1 MPDAHAWFN
10 GTGRAACAAAVAAY
24 GPDAVADCHRG
35 LRGPYTGTGSVL
47 RALVPVVSR
56 RDQDLPG
63 RHAIEILAA
72 APELEPLTGPAPETL
87 TSMASAEE
95 RTRWYSRFRTRR
107 ISHGIIDF
115 LGECAAAGPLTLC
128 FTSVDRGDPTDL
140 EFLSLALR
148 RLDPS
153 LVRLVICSRG
163 PVPQLAG
170 ELAAF
175 CACHVVTDSGDDH
188 GDDHGDGRVGQAA
201 AAAFVGSDGTS
212 DTPGEYQAYL
222 ELSAAQ
228 RAWLHDQRAEELEAS
243 SEWSW
248 RLGAIPYHRAHGTT
262 PETAGLLAYRTAINY
277 CIGMAF
283 YDAALE
289 LAARLGSICDA
300 SSDLE
305 QYYRIQ
311 TAKAQCLALLERPE
325 ETEPIYYDLLSRSA
339 SPEWHMNVSYAL
351 AMLYTRLLDE
361 QRKDHL
367 RARAHVNTAI
377 AVASQLEDPDERA
390 FHTVFMNNGK
400 ALAEMHLGNL
410 DAALTLV
417 TDGIDRLD
425 RELPPDRH
433 RLHRSVL
440 NHNRAQVY
448 AALGRSQE
456 ALAEFDYVISLDPSY
471 PEHRFDRANLLL
483 KLGRYDE
490 AVAGYQDA
498 MRLTPPFPELYFNRG
513 TALAAAG
520 DPDGAMRDF
529 RYVLELEPDFT
540 DARVSLASLL
550 LDREDPQGALA
561 ETRAGLDVTPDEAR
575 LHCTLGLV
583 LLELQQPRAARD
595 AFDQALAH
603 DPGLCEALV
612 NRAVAAFELGQ
623 QDAAIADITTALS
636 ADPDNPDL
644 LYNRGFVLEAAGR
657 CDEAIADYTRALCSA
672 DADRAEL
679 LYRRGRCH
687 LALGRTDDAAGDLRA
702 HLAIG
707 ESPHEGE
714 IAELLAVRPG

>member
-1 MPDAHAWFN
+1 MPDTHVWIHGA
-10 GTGRAACAAAVAAY
+10 GPAACAAAAAAY
-24 GPDAVADCHRG
+24 GPDAVADCHRR

-47 RALVPVVSR
+47 RALVPEVSR
-56 RDQDLPG
+56 GDRDLPS

-95 RTRWYSRFRTRR
+95 RTRWYSRYRTRR
-107 ISHGIIDF
+107 ISHGIVDF
-115 LGECAAAGPLTLC
+115 LRECAAAGQLTLC
-128 FTSVDRGDPTDL
+128 FTSVDRADPTDL

-175 CACHVVTDSGDDH
+175 CACHVVDDSADQH
-188 GDDHGDGRVGQAA
+188 GAGRVGQAA
-201 AAAFVGSDGTS
+201 AAAFVSSDGTS
-212 DTPGEYQAYL
+212 DTPGEYQEYL
-222 ELSAAQ
+222 QLSAAQ
-228 RAWLHDQRAEELEAS
+228 RARLHDRRAEELEAS
-243 SEWSW
+243 GEWSW
-248 RLGAIPYHRAHGTT
+248 RLGAIPYHREHGSA
-262 PETAGLLAYRTAINY
+262 PGTAGLLAYRTAINY

-289 LAARLGSICDA
+289 LAECLESISDA

-311 TAKAQCLALLERPE
+311 TAKAQCFALLERPE

-339 SPEWHMNVSYAL
+339 SPKWHMNVSYAL

-361 QRKDHL
+361 ERKDNL

-377 AVASQLEDPDERA
+377 AVASQLDDPDERA

-400 ALAEMHLGNL
+400 ALVEMHLGNL
-410 DAALTLV
+410 NGALTLV
-417 TDGIDRLD
+417 SQGIERLG

-456 ALAEFDYVISLDPSY
+456 ALAEFDYVIGLDPSY
-471 PEHRFDRANLLL
+471 PEYRFDRANLLL

-513 TALAAAG
+513 TALAAAADLG
-520 DPDGAMRDF
+520 GAMRDF
-529 RYVLELEPDFT
+529 RYVLDLEPDFT

-550 LDREDPQGALA
+550 LDRGDPQGGAA
-561 ETRAGLDVTPDEAR
+561 EARAGLNVTPDEAR
-575 LHCTLGLV
+575 LHCTLGLA
-583 LLELQQPRAARD
+583 LLELQQPQAARD

-603 DPGLCEALV
+603 DPGLSEALV
-612 NRAVAAFELGQ
+612 NRAVAANELGQ
-623 QDAAIADITTALS
+623 QDAAIADLTTALG
-636 ADPDNPDL
+636 ADPANPDL

-657 CDEAIADYTRALCSA
+657 CDEAIADYTRALRSG
-672 DADRAEL
+672 DADRAEV

-687 LALGRTDDAAGDLRA
+687 LALGRTEEAVGDLKA

-714 IAELLAVRPG
+714 IAELLAIR

>member
-1 MPDAHAWFN
+1 MPDAHAWIN
-10 GTGRAACAAAVAAY
+10 GPGRAARAAAVAGY
-24 GPDAVADCHRG
+24 SPDAVADCHRR

-47 RALVPVVSR
+47 RALLPVLGR
-56 RDQDLPG
+56 RDQELPG

-87 TSMASAEE
+87 TSMASADE
-95 RTRWYSRFRTRR
+95 RTRWYSRYRTRR
-107 ISHGIIDF
+107 ISHGIVDF
-115 LGECAAAGPLTLC
+115 LRGCAAAGPLTLC
-128 FTSVDRGDPTDL
+128 FTSVDHADPTDL

-163 PVPQLAG
+163 PMPQLAG
-170 ELAAF
+170 DLAAF
-175 CACHVVTDSGDDH
+175 CACRVVDDSGDDP
-188 GDDHGDGRVGQAA
+188 GDGHVGQAA
-201 AAAFVGSDGTS
+201 AAAFVDSDGTS
-212 DTPGEYQAYL
+212 DTPGQYHAYL
-222 ELSAAQ
+222 ELPVAQ
-228 RAWLHDQRAEELEAS
+228 RARLHDRRAEELEAS
-243 SEWSW
+243 GEWSW
-248 RLGAIPYHRAHGTT
+248 RLGAIPYHREHGTA
-262 PETAGLLAYRTAINY
+262 PGTAGLLAYRTAVNY

-289 LAARLGSICDA
+289 LATRLESICDA

-305 QYYRIQ
+305 QYYRVQ

-325 ETEPIYYDLLSRSA
+325 ENEPIYYDLLSRSA
-339 SPEWHMNVSYAL
+339 SPKWHMNVSYAL
-351 AMLYTRLLDE
+351 AMLYTRVLDE
-361 QRKDHL
+361 QRKDHR

-377 AVASQLEDPDERA
+377 AIASQLEDPDERA

-400 ALAEMHLGNL
+400 ALAEMHLGDLN
-410 DAALTLV
+410 AALTLV
-417 TDGIDRLD
+417 TDGIERLD

-456 ALAEFDYVISLDPSY
+456 ALAEFDYVIGLDPSY

-483 KLGRYDE
+483 KLDRYDE

-513 TALAAAG
+513 TALVAAG
-520 DPDGAMRDF
+520 DPDGAIRDF
-529 RYVLELEPDFT
+529 RYVLDLEPDFT

-550 LDREDPQGALA
+550 LDLDDPQGALA
-561 ETRAGLDVTPDEAR
+561 ETRAGLNVTPDEAR
-575 LHCTLGLV
+575 LHCTLGLA
-583 LLELQQPRAARD
+583 LLELQQPQAARD
-595 AFDQALAH
+595 AFDQALAL
-603 DPGLCEALV
+603 DPGLSEALV
-612 NRAVAAFELGQ
+612 NRAVAAHELGQ
-623 QDAAIADITTALS
+623 QDAAIADLATALS
-636 ADPDNPDL
+636 TDPANPDL

-657 CDEAIADYTRALCSA
+657 CDEAIADYTRALSSA

-687 LALGRTDDAAGDLRA
+687 LALGRTEDAAGDLKA

-707 ESPHEGE
+707 ESPHERE
-714 IAELLAVRPG
+714 IAELLAVQPG